1 MCARVFDLF
10 TAGFIHPG
18 TPRAKCSPSSSRC
31 ASVLN
36 AGVDMRQRGWAVLNK
51 FPAPDVSVATVS
63 KPYPSV
69 TCCGSGC
76 IGSLVYV
83 CALHRIHL
91 PVVWVLFYG
100 CLEKPNAV
108 CFIWDH
114 GPWFLRVLRNIQ
126 PHPLIVK
133 GGFTSV
139 QWGMFPAF
147 TRQQSLD
154 ICLIMS
160 KQLSKEYLNVLSKT

>member
-10 TAGFIHPG
+10 TEGFIHPG
-18 TPRAKCSPSSSRC
+18 TPRAKFPPSSSRC

-100 CLEKPNAV
+100 CLEKSNAV

-133 GGFTSV
+133 RVG
-139 QWGMFPAF
+139 
-147 TRQQSLD
+147 LH
-154 ICLIMS
+154 
-160 KQLSKEYLNVLSKT
+160 LSSEECFLLSHDNKVLTYALSCQNSSQKNI